1 MIDLDASW
9 LEFPISKSLTSSM
22 NFHHRVVITGLGVI
36 TPVGNDLET
45 FWKSLTEGRSGIRK
59 IQAFDTTGY
68 DCQIAGEVRD
78 FEPKNFFKNPKDVR
92 RTDRFAQFAMA
103 AAKMSMQDSG
113 IDLERVN
120 RDRFGVLASSG
131 IGGLKTL
138 EDQFS
143 ALMNKGPGRVSAFT
157 IPMLISNM
165 ASGLI
170 SMEFGLRGPNMCIVT
185 ACATSNN
192 AIGESWRMIKFGD
205 ADIFLAGG
213 SEAAIVE
220 LGLAGFSS
228 MKALS
233 RRNDEPERA
242 SRPFDRDRDGF
253 VMSEGAGIVV
263 VEELEHAKARG
274 AKIYCEL
281 AGYGLSADA
290 YHMTAPPEDGEGAAR
305 AMQLALDH
313 AGISP
318 GEVDYINAHA
328 TSTGLGDISET
339 SAIKKV
345 FGEKANKVSISSTK
359 SMTGHLLGGAGGVEM
374 AACALSIRD
383 SVIPPTINLEN
394 PDPLC
399 DLDYTPNKAKE
410 KKVRVIMNNSF
421 GFGGHNATLV
431 ATAFEK

>member
-1 MIDLDASW
+1 
-9 LEFPISKSLTSSM
+9 M
-22 NFHHRVVITGLGVI
+22 NDRRVVITGLGAV
-36 TPVGNDLET
+36 TPVGNDVDT
-45 FWKSLTEGRSGIRK
+45 FWSNLKNGVSGIRK
-59 IQAFDTTGY
+59 IQAFDTTDY
-68 DCQIAGEVRD
+68 NCQIAGEVRD

-113 IDLERVN
+113 IDLERIN
-120 RDRFGVLASSG
+120 RHRFGVIVSSG

-143 ALMNKGPGRVSAFT
+143 TLMNKGPSRVSAFT

-165 ASGLI
+165 ASGAV

-213 SEAAIVE
+213 SEASIVE
-220 LGLAGFSS
+220 LGLAGFSA

-253 VMSEGAGIVV
+253 IMSEGAGVVV
-263 VEELEHAKARG
+263 VEELEHAKKRG

-290 YHMTAPPEDGEGAAR
+290 YHMTAPPKDGEGAAR

-313 AGISP
+313 ARIPSGQ
-318 GEVDYINAHA
+318 VDYINAHA
-328 TSTGLGDISET
+328 TSTDLGDISET
-339 SAIKKV
+339 RAIKTV
-345 FGEKANKVSISSTK
+345 FGDYAKKVSISSTK
-359 SMTGHLLGGAGGVEM
+359 SMTGHLLGGAGAVEM
-374 AACALSIRD
+374 AICALSIRD
-383 SVIPPTINLEN
+383 GIIPPTTNLEN
-394 PDPLC
+394 QDPLC
-399 DLDYTPNKAKE
+399 DLDYTPNTARE
-410 KKVRVIMNNSF
+410 KKVRVAMNNSF

-431 ATAFEK
+431 ATAFQD

>member
-1 MIDLDASW
+1 
-9 LEFPISKSLTSSM
+9 M
-22 NFHHRVVITGLGVI
+22 NTDRRVVITGLGVV
-36 TPVGNDLET
+36 TPVGNDLDT
-45 FWKSLTEGRSGIRK
+45 FWRNLRNGVSGIGR
-59 IQAFDTTGY
+59 IQAFDTSAY

-78 FEPKNFFKNPKDVR
+78 FDPKNYFRNPKDVR
-92 RTDRFAQFAMA
+92 RTDRYTHLAMA
-103 AAKMSMQDSG
+103 AARMAIEDSG
-113 IDLERVN
+113 LDLEKTDRQ
-120 RDRFGVLASSG
+120 RFGAIVSSG

-138 EDQFS
+138 EDQHTV
-143 ALMNKGPGRVSAFT
+143 LMTRGPSRVSAFT

-165 ASGLI
+165 ASGFI
-170 SMEFGLRGPNMCIVT
+170 SMEYGLQGPNLCIVT

-192 AIGESWRMIKFGD
+192 AIGESWRIIKFGD

-213 SEAAIVE
+213 SEASIIPI
-220 LGLAGFSS
+220 GLAGFSS

-233 RRNDEPERA
+233 TRNDEPERA

-253 VMSEGAGIVV
+253 VMGEGAGIVV

-281 AGYGLSADA
+281 TGYGLSADA
-290 YHMTAPPEDGEGAAR
+290 YHMTAPPEDGGGAAR

-313 AGISP
+313 AKLSP
-318 GEVDYINAHA
+318 GDVDYINAHA

-339 SAIKKV
+339 KAIKKV
-345 FGEKANKVSISSTK
+345 FGEQTKVSISATK
-359 SMTGHLLGGAGGVEM
+359 SMTGHLLGGAGAMEM
-374 AACALSIRD
+374 AACALAIRD
-383 SVIPPTINLEN
+383 GVIPPTINLEN

-399 DLDYTPNKAKE
+399 DLDYTANKAKE

-431 ATAFEK
+431 ATKFEG